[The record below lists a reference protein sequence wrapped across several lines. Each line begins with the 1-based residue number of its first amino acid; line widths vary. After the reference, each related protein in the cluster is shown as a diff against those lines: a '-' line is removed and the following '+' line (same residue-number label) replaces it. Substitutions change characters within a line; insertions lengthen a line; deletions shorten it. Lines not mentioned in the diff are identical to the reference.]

1 MDATTIPE
9 RTLFMTEYTISSE
22 PAIAAVTAGT
32 AFDAYDADA
41 SLRTKKATAA
51 QIASYSQP
59 LANFRNLIDGGDF
72 TVAPFQRGTSQA
84 ADISS
89 TGTYGPDRWYFKGGA
104 SSAINWSSVAD
115 TSVAGFGTALKFQ
128 RKSANADTAAV
139 NMAQELESVDSIRA
153 QGQSVTL
160 SWAKGGAN
168 FSGANLVAQVE
179 TGTGTDEGA
188 SALVGGTWTGQAHV
202 INTTQVLTTTMTRY
216 SFTGTVPASC
226 TELGVIFQFTPV
238 GTAGANDFVQLN
250 GIQLEIGPAASVF
263 EHRDVEVELAL
274 CQRYFF
280 QIAEPANGV
289 IVGAGM
295 ISATNAETI
304 FIPLPVQMRAAPAVT
319 VTAGSFKFNIAGTA
333 TAVGGGFAAGTT
345 HTPNYISLVGTVNA
359 TVGQA
364 TLLQGGGGAG
374 KIAVSADF

>member
-1 MDATTIPE
+1 MSVYSID
-9 RTLFMTEYTISSE
+9 SE
-22 PAIAAVTAGT
+22 PAIAAVTANSEFD
-32 AFDAYDADA
+32 AFDKDGTQ
-41 SLRTKKATAA
+41 RTKKATAA
-51 QIASYSQP
+51 QIATYAQN

-72 TVAPFQRGTSQA
+72 TVNPFQRGTSQA
-84 ADISS
+84 ADIAA

-104 SSAINWSSVAD
+104 SSAINWSSVTD
-115 TSVAGFGTALKFQ
+115 TSIAGFGTALKFQ

-153 QGQSVTL
+153 QGQQVTL
-160 SWAKGGAN
+160 SFWAKAGAN

-179 TGTGTDEGA
+179 SGTGTDEGA
-188 SALVGGTWTGQAHV
+188 SALVGGSWTGQTHV
-202 INTTQVLTTTMTRY
+202 INTTQVLITTMTRY
-216 SFTGTVPASC
+216 SFTGTVPAGC

-250 GIQLEIGPAASVF
+250 GIQLEIGGAVSSF

-280 QIAEPANGV
+280 NIAEPATGV

-304 FIPLPVQMRAAPAVT
+304 FIPLPVQMRAAPTVT
-319 VTAGSFKFNIAGTA
+319 VTAGLFKFNIAGTP

-345 HTPNYISLVGTVNA
+345 HTVNYISVVGTVTA

-364 TLLQGGGGAG
+364 TLLQGGGGTG